1 MRVSIDTAVQRCEVR
16 KVVQKVRG
24 CRPCAGFEIH
34 DSTYVVVVV
43 IELKGFAPPLF
54 FSCSCSSL
62 GGAALES
69 PFHHVRRWPVM
80 FTNVVKVVLV
90 VAFAFVSVLALDA
103 NAGCWWFPWSNP
115 PTLARRAFARGHGG
129 YSAEGVVPPSP

>member
-1 MRVSIDTAVQRCEVR
+1 MQR
-16 KVVQKVRG
+16 VRG

-43 IELKGFAPPLF
+43 VSELRGFAPPLF

-62 GGAALES
+62 GGS
-69 PFHHVRRWPVM
+69 RIHHVQRWPVV

-90 VAFAFVSVLALDA
+90 VAFAFASVLALDA
-103 NAGCWWFPWSNP
+103 GP
-115 PTLARRAFARGHGG
+115 RRKRG
-129 YSAEGVVPPSP
+129 ALVIPMVKPA

>member
-24 CRPCAGFEIH
+24 CRPCAGLEIH
-34 DSTYVVVVV
+34 VSTYVVVVV
-43 IELKGFAPPLF
+43 VSELKGFAPPLF

-69 PFHHVRRWPVM
+69 HSPCSALACHVHERGESRACGCICICVCAGPRR
-80 FTNVVKVVLV
+80 K
-90 VAFAFVSVLALDA
+90 
-103 NAGCWWFPWSNP
+103 
-115 PTLARRAFARGHGG
+115 RG
-129 YSAEGVVPPSP
+129 A